1 MKTLKYI
8 TLLMFVGLFFAC
20 NHTDTKIIKYVKSVC
35 PNGSD
40 TCRIDLRQVLKVDYD
55 CMYLFGEFTQPD
67 EISSVMGIAYS
78 SNKTIADS
86 EFRIILLKNNQIVYE
101 DDFYTRFMDFE
112 EITERVDTIHK
123 NLYYLVHY
131 SPYYYSV
138 RMNLDYSDNTYYY
151 LTVISNNKQYY
162 RRVDYNSD
170 EGYTFEEVT
179 K

>member
-1 MKTLKYI
+1 M
-8 TLLMFVGLFFAC
+8 
-20 NHTDTKIIKYVKSVC
+20 
-35 PNGSD
+35 
-40 TCRIDLRQVLKVDYD
+40 
-55 CMYLFGEFTQPD
+55 
-67 EISSVMGIAYS
+67 
-78 SNKTIADS
+78 
-86 EFRIILLKNNQIVYE
+86 YE
-101 DDFYTRFMDFE
+101 DDFHTRFMDFE
-112 EITERVDTIHK
+112 EITERVDTIRK